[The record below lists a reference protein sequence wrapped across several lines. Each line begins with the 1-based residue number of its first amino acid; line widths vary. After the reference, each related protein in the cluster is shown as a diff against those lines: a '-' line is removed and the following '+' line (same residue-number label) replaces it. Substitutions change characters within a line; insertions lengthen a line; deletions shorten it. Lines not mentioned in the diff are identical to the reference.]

1 MEIHDVTVSLS
12 EDVDP
17 WPGDVAPSLEATAR
31 IRDGASCN
39 VGALRTSL
47 HNGTHADAP
56 LHLEE
61 GAAGT
66 GELPLEAFLGP
77 AVVLD
82 RSRALAAGPG
92 GLEELVP
99 KGRRVL
105 LRSGRTDFR
114 RFPERVDGVPPEWI
128 RGLARR
134 SAPLLGVDL
143 PSIDPLESEELP
155 AHRAC
160 LEHGVQILEN
170 LDLSTVTPGT
180 YRLVAL
186 PLRIEGADAAPV
198 RAVLL
203 EG

>member
-1 MEIHDVTVSLS
+1 MTVPLDQ
-12 EDVDP
+12 DVDP
-17 WPGDVAPSLEATAR
+17 WPGDVPFALEATAR

-39 VGALRTSL
+39 VGAVRTSL

-56 LHLEE
+56 LHVED
-61 GAAGT
+61 GAAGA
-66 GELPLEAFLGP
+66 GELPLEPFLGP

-82 RSRALAAGPG
+82 RSRALAAGPDA
-92 GLEELVP
+92 LEELVP
-99 KGRRVL
+99 EGRRVL

-114 RFPERVDGVPPEWI
+114 RFPDRVDGVPPGWI

-134 SAPLLGVDL
+134 SVPLLGVDA

-160 LEHGVQILEN
+160 LEHGIQILEN
-170 LDLSTVTPGT
+170 LDLSAVRPGT

-203 EG
+203 DA